1 MGKKE
6 QSCFSHPYHIVSQA
20 GPQPSGEEAT
30 EGGGGAKQCGSFF
43 GKWCVC
49 LVLVAALLVGGVI
62 PGRWMQ
68 PLSYQ

>member
-1 MGKKE
+1 MGKKK
-6 QSCFSHPYHIVSQA
+6 SSHVFPTRITLFLKLDLNHQEKK
-20 GPQPSGEEAT
+20 QRR
-30 EGGGGAKQCGSFF
+30 GGKKKAMWVIF

-68 PLSYQ
+68 PLS